1 MLRMTKANQMVAVG
15 FTLLTPFITYMVA
28 ELFHT
33 SGVIAVVVLGIFV
46 TKFTNISFP
55 SATKNLSKNL
65 RDMITFLINGFI
77 FLIIGLNFNIILK
90 NIPTEQIPTL
100 IMSGF
105 LIAIGAFL
113 IRMAIVYIEAW
124 VMEKRY
130 LYRPTE
136 ERSKQRL
143 SRQSALVISWSG
155 MRGIVSLATA
165 LAIPLYLADGSLF
178 PERDKILFLSIVV
191 VLITLVIQ

>member
-55 SATKNLSKNL
+55 LATKNLSKNL

-77 FLIIGLNFNIILK
+77 FLII
-90 NIPTEQIPTL
+90 
-100 IMSGF
+100 
-105 LIAIGAFL
+105 
-113 IRMAIVYIEAW
+113 
-124 VMEKRY
+124 
-130 LYRPTE
+130 
-136 ERSKQRL
+136 
-143 SRQSALVISWSG
+143 
-155 MRGIVSLATA
+155 
-165 LAIPLYLADGSLF
+165 
-178 PERDKILFLSIVV
+178 
-191 VLITLVIQ
+191 